1 MEYHRVSGY
10 PMRSHFR
17 ILMFAACIVAACAEI
32 ASAQTP
38 APATP
43 AQTTPATTPAQTAPA
58 TTPVPRPAIAA
69 ISPAAPLI
77 APNQAVVLTGSNFQK
92 DLIVTFT
99 DPEGYTYPGAVQS
112 VPDSGQAVVIGTL
125 GIGGTWKVT
134 AKNPDG
140 PASDPKEFAVANS
153 TPLSYA
159 SPGLYA
165 FLLSA
170 LVATG
175 LIVGLLWFVLVD
187 LGAAQ
192 NTGKW
197 SFGDALSEESVYQP
211 KEITKK
217 SDVITF
223 ASTSR
228 LIALLGLI
236 GILGVVVGV
245 GYSIMWNLYIYGTVP
260 DLREVRSFL
269 LGAATLFAPYL
280 ANQISGI
287 FAPGG
292 KKQSD
297 AGPAVPTVA
306 GIAPA
311 SPSIAPAAQSLHV
324 IGTGF
329 MSGASLTFTDPAG
342 NAVSVSGAAV
352 TAVAP
357 ALISCSVALNTA
369 GSWKVAIANPSG
381 PSSDAF
387 IFTVPGPPTI
397 TAMSPSA
404 PVHNATAQTL
414 TLNGTGFMSGL
425 TVALTSS
432 AGAAAVTIAPDS
444 VTATSVVIRATLD
457 VAGNWQAVVTNPGAF
472 ASAAFPFTVT

>member
-197 SFGDALSEESVYQP
+197 SFGDALSEESVYRPEGDHEKKRRHHFRQHQSSDCP
-211 KEITKK
+211 PRSDRYFGRRCGCRLFHNVEPLHLWNCARSQRGTLIPSRRGDPLRAVSGEPDQRDLCTGGKETIGCRSGGSHGRRYSACFTVDRACGPIASCNRHGLHVGRE
-217 SDVITF
+217 SDVHGPRGKRCF
-223 ASTSR
+223 RFRRRRNGSR
-228 LIALLGLI
+228 ARPHILQRGPEYRGLLEGGNRQSVGPLVGCIYLYRARSADNHGDESLGSGSQCDGADSDIERHGLHVGSDGSAHLI
-236 GILGVVVGV
+236 GG
-245 GYSIMWNLYIYGTVP
+245 
-260 DLREVRSFL
+260 R
-269 LGAATLFAPYL
+269 
-280 ANQISGI
+280 
-287 FAPGG
+287 GG
-292 KKQSD
+292 GDDRAGFSHRNKRRHQSD
-297 AGPAVPTVA
+297 SRCRRQL
-306 GIAPA
+306 A
-311 SPSIAPAAQSLHV
+311 S
-324 IGTGF
+324 G
-329 MSGASLTFTDPAG
+329 
-342 NAVSVSGAAV
+342 
-352 TAVAP
+352 
-357 ALISCSVALNTA
+357 CY
-369 GSWKVAIANPSG
+369 
-381 PSSDAF
+381 
-387 IFTVPGPPTI
+387 
-397 TAMSPSA
+397 
-404 PVHNATAQTL
+404 
-414 TLNGTGFMSGL
+414 
-425 TVALTSS
+425 
-432 AGAAAVTIAPDS
+432 
-444 VTATSVVIRATLD
+444 
-457 VAGNWQAVVTNPGAF
+457 
-472 ASAAFPFTVT
+472 